1 VVDVVGMRTP
11 RPTALRLAVSI
22 FLPVALAA
30 AVVFA
35 VTAQASTA
43 PVRPVDS
50 EPVADT
56 RLEPVAPASAPTD
69 PDPQPATTP
78 APVDPRVIV
87 TPPAGAGLAVYPAAG
102 ATAPSQLLP
111 AYNELGSP
119 LVLLGLRQYGD
130 WIEVL
135 VPTRPNDD
143 TGWVRAQDVT
153 TSTPMYRVEVSLVA
167 HDLKVIRMSDDA
179 VVLTAPVGIGR
190 PDTPTPTGHFFV
202 RDHFPTGS
210 WSHPYGPFAFGLSGH
225 SEVLYQFGTGDGR
238 LAIHGT
244 NQPSTIGADLSN
256 GCPRVANDVVMAL
269 IDYLPL
275 GTPVVIS

>member
-1 VVDVVGMRTP
+1 MRTP
-11 RPTALRLAVSI
+11 PTALRLAVSI
-22 FLPVALAA
+22 FLPVAVAA
-30 AVVFA
+30 GVVFA
-35 VTAQASTA
+35 VTAQAATA
-43 PVRPVDS
+43 PVRHVSS

-56 RLEPVAPASAPTD
+56 RVEPG
-69 PDPQPATTP
+69 TP
-78 APVDPRVIV
+78 APAQTAPAPAPAPTPAPADPRVIV
-87 TPPAGAGLAVYPAAG
+87 TPPAGAGLAIYPAVG
-102 ATAPSQLLP
+102 ADTPSQVLP
-111 AYNELGSP
+111 ATNELGSP

-143 TGWVRAQDVT
+143 TGWVRAQDV
-153 TSTPMYRVEVSLVA
+153 SMSAPVYRVEVSLAA
-167 HDLKVIRMSDDA
+167 HELTVVRMSDAA
-179 VVLTAPVGIGR
+179 VVFTAAAGIGR
-190 PDTPTPTGHFFV
+190 PDTPTPTGQFFV

-210 WSHPYGPFAFGLSGH
+210 WNHPYGPFAFGLSGH

-244 NQPSTIGADLSN
+244 NQPATVGADLSN
-256 GCPRVANDVVMAL
+256 GCVRVANDVVMAL

>member
-1 VVDVVGMRTP
+1 LV
-11 RPTALRLAVSI
+11 VSI
-22 FLPVALAA
+22 FLPVACAA
-30 AVVFA
+30 GVVFA
-35 VTAQASTA
+35 VTAQAATA
-43 PVRPVDS
+43 PVRQVDS

-56 RLEPVAPASAPTD
+56 RLEPVAPAPTAPA
-69 PDPQPATTP
+69 PDPAAPSGPA
-78 APVDPRVIV
+78 DPRVIA
-87 TPPAGAGLAVYPAAG
+87 TPPAGGGLAIYPAAG

-119 LVLLGLRQYGD
+119 LVLLGLHQYGD

-153 TSTPMYRVEVSLVA
+153 TTAPMYRVEVSIAA

-179 VVLTAPVGIGR
+179 VVFTAAAGIGR
-190 PDTPTPTGHFFV
+190 PDTPTPLGQFFV

-210 WSHPYGPFAFGLSGH
+210 WNHPYGPFAFGLSGH

-238 LAIHGT
+238 IAIHGT
-244 NQPSTIGADLSN
+244 NQPATVGADLSN
-256 GCPRVANDVVMAL
+256 GCVRVANDVVMAL